1 MDNPTK
7 HEIAAIM
14 ATSEPAGAY
23 LEKIGKTDLATMTQD
38 QWMNFLEVV
47 CTAFSDS
54 MMAAAASG
62 EPPF

>member
-14 ATSEPAGAY
+14 ATSDPAGAY
-23 LEKIGKTDLATMTQD
+23 LENIGKTDLATMSQD
-38 QWMNFLEVV
+38 EWMNFLEVV
-47 CTAFSDS
+47 CTAFSDK
-54 MMAAAASG
+54 MMELAASG